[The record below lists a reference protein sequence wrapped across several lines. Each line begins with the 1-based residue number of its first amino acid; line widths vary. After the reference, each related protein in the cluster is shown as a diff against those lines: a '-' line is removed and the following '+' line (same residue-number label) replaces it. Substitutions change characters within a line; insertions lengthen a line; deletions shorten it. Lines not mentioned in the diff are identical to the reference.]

1 MFFYSQRVLLAGGR
15 GWHRHLWCD
24 QEVQSRAASSRAA
37 SASKLGDAQAKSSDR
52 WGPIVLWSLAY
63 FSSAWPRFNDFLHL
77 FEYGSRM
84 SAMKHVFHAQDTCMH
99 ACHAY
104 ISFHAAL
111 WWCQKNAPV
120 HAWSCPHDCAELQLL
135 PINPIIKDF
144 DRASLVWY
152 PRSQLLQVEHDRDFV
167 FSSGQ
172 QLDADLSAHR
182 YICSM

>member
-1 MFFYSQRVLLAGGR
+1 MFFYSQCVLLAGGR
-15 GWHRHLWCD
+15 GWRRHLWCD

-84 SAMKHVFHAQDTCMH
+84 SAMKHVFSCTGHMH
-99 ACHAY
+99 ACMSCIY
-104 ISFHAAL
+104 KFPCCLVMMS
-111 WWCQKNAPV
+111 KNAPV

-167 FSSGQ
+167 FSSG
-172 QLDADLSAHR
+172 
-182 YICSM
+182 